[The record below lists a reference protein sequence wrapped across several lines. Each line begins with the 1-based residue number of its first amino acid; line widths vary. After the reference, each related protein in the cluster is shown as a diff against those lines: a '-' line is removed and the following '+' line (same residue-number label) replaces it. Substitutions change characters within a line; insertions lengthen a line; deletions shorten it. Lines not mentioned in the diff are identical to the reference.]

1 MSVDI
6 CGLIP
11 SRLSGEVKEDLSS
24 SEQKQQEPYILL
36 SDSSEQVSVVIV
48 RLWYSTIPWSLVICF
63 LIKQSGKEDSDNEPT
78 NKGTSRG
85 RRKIRRIIDDE
96 NLRSETQE
104 ALREEE
110 ERCKRLAD
118 REQQIEDRR
127 EVSEGSLAV
136 TTKLILDQDEETKT
150 PLVQVH
156 RNLVTSLKPHQVD
169 G

>member
-1 MSVDI
+1 M
-6 CGLIP
+6 
-11 SRLSGEVKEDLSS
+11 EEDLKIL
-24 SEQKQQEPYILL
+24 EPKQPEPYILL
-36 SDSSEQVSVVIV
+36 SDSSEQVLFSVSGLFGVSQSCV
-48 RLWYSTIPWSLVICF
+48 WSLVMYF
-63 LIKQSGKEDSDNEPT
+63 FKLKSGKEDSNDESSI
-78 NKGTSRG
+78 KGTPRG

-110 ERCKRLAD
+110 ERCKRLAE
-118 REQQIEDRR
+118 REQQMEDRR
-127 EVSEGSLAV
+127 EVFEGSCPI

>member
-1 MSVDI
+1 MWVFFK
-6 CGLIP
+6 L
-11 SRLSGEVKEDLSS
+11 K
-24 SEQKQQEPYILL
+24 
-36 SDSSEQVSVVIV
+36 
-48 RLWYSTIPWSLVICF
+48 
-63 LIKQSGKEDSDNEPT
+63 SGKEDSNDESSI
-78 NKGTSRG
+78 KGTPRG

-110 ERCKRLAD
+110 ERCKRLAE
-118 REQQIEDRR
+118 REQQMEDRR
-127 EVSEGSLAV
+127 EVFEGSCAI

>member
-1 MSVDI
+1 M
-6 CGLIP
+6 
-11 SRLSGEVKEDLSS
+11 
-24 SEQKQQEPYILL
+24 
-36 SDSSEQVSVVIV
+36 
-48 RLWYSTIPWSLVICF
+48 
-63 LIKQSGKEDSDNEPT
+63 
-78 NKGTSRG
+78 
-85 RRKIRRIIDDE
+85 DDE

-118 REQQIEDRR
+118 REQQMEDRR
-127 EVSEGSLAV
+127 EVSECSFAV

>member
-1 MSVDI
+1 M
-6 CGLIP
+6 CGPIT
-11 SRLSGEVKEDLSS
+11 SRLSTEVKEEPSS
-24 SEQKQQEPYILL
+24 CEQKQQEPYILL
-36 SDSSEQVSVVIV
+36 SDSSEQVPVVIQ
-48 RLWYSTIPWSLVICF
+48 RLCVFNCPLVIGNLSF
-63 LIKQSGKEDSDNEPT
+63 IKQSDKEDANSEPSV
-78 NKGTSRG
+78 KGTPKG
-85 RRKIRRIIDDE
+85 RRKIRKIMDDE

-118 REQQIEDRR
+118 RDSQMEDRR
-127 EVSEGSLAV
+127 EVSEDSFTV

-156 RNLVTSLKPHQVD
+156 RDLVTSLKPHQVD